1 MWQRVRGAQS
11 QLVGICRRS
20 DWAYGRLVATARERN
35 RCRERLAQLD
45 DSSLDCGSIQHEA
58 VALLRGVIGFDR
70 WCWPL
75 GDPEALIP
83 LTGAAEHDYGPGVGR
98 ALELEYSGG
107 DFATMS
113 ELAAKPYPA
122 ASLSAA
128 TAGDLARSPR
138 WDEVLRPVGI
148 GDEAIVVCRDAVG
161 SWGWLKAY
169 RDGDDVA
176 FGDDDLELLADVGPT
191 LGSALRRRFDAATR
205 EAGVTVPASPGV
217 VVLDHELRAVS
228 WTAGARE
235 WIASLPLADL
245 WAAWGIL
252 PAVVYPVA
260 ALARS
265 REDPSGAHALERA
278 VDGRWVRIEAAR
290 LEGQADAQVAV
301 TLRAAT
307 AAETFDLL
315 CRAYVLSP
323 REREVVAALL
333 TGLDTRGVSRRLF
346 ISAHTVQD
354 HLKSVFRK
362 AGVRSR
368 RELLAR
374 FSGATERQ
382 EHARRDPS

>member
-1 MWQRVRGAQS
+1 
-11 QLVGICRRS
+11 
-20 DWAYGRLVATARERN
+20 VATARERG
-35 RCRERLAQLD
+35 RCRERLELLD
-45 DSSLDCGSIQHEA
+45 DSTLDCESIQHEA
-58 VALLRGVIGFDR
+58 IALLRGVIGFDR

-75 GDPEALIP
+75 SDPQALIP
-83 LTGAAEHDYGPGVGR
+83 LTGSAEHDYGPGVGR

-113 ELAAKPYPA
+113 DLARRPYPA

-128 TAGDLARSPR
+128 THGDLARSPR

-148 GDEAIVVCRDAVG
+148 GDEAIVACRDAVG
-161 SWGWLKAY
+161 CWGWVKAY
-169 RDGDDVA
+169 RDGDDA
-176 FGDDDLELLADVGPT
+176 PFGDDDLALLANVGPT

-205 EAGVTVPASPGV
+205 DTAVTTPGSPGV
-217 VVLDHELRAVS
+217 VVLDRELRAVS

-245 WAAWGIL
+245 WSAWGIL

-260 ALARS
+260 ALARA
-265 REDPSGAHALERA
+265 RDDPSGAHALERA

-290 LEGQADAQVAV
+290 LEGRADGQVAV

-307 AAETFDLL
+307 ATETFDLL
-315 CRAYVLSP
+315 CRAYALSP
-323 REREVVAALL
+323 RERDVVAALIA
-333 TGLDTRGVSRRLF
+333 GLDTRAVSQRLF

-382 EHARRDPS
+382 DRPEGDAR

>member
-1 MWQRVRGAQS
+1 VT
-11 QLVGICRRS
+11 
-20 DWAYGRLVATARERN
+20 TARERA
-35 RCRERLAQLD
+35 RCRERLEQLD
-45 DSSLDCGSIQHEA
+45 DSSLDSEAVQHEA
-58 VALLRGVIGFDR
+58 IALLRGVVGFDR

-75 GDPEALIP
+75 SDPESLIP
-83 LTGAAEHDYGPGVGR
+83 LSGSAEHDFGPGVGR
-98 ALELEYSGG
+98 VLELEYSGG

-113 ELAAKPYPA
+113 ELAGWPIPA
-122 ASLSAA
+122 ASLSHA
-128 TAGDLARSPR
+128 THGDLARSPR

-148 GDEAIVVCRDAVG
+148 GDEATVACRDTVG
-161 SWGWLKAY
+161 CWGWLKVY
-169 RDGDDVA
+169 RDGGDAA
-176 FGDDDLELLADVGPT
+176 FGDDELELLAGIGPT

-205 EAGVTVPASPGV
+205 DASVEAPSSPGV

-265 REDPSGAHALERA
+265 RDPGGAHALERA
-278 VDGRWVRIEAAR
+278 LDGRWIRIEAAR
-290 LEGQADAQVAV
+290 LEGQAEAQVAV

-307 AAETFDLL
+307 GAETFDLL
-315 CRAYVLSP
+315 CRAYALSP
-323 REREVVAALL
+323 RERDVVAALIE
-333 TGLDTRGVSRRLF
+333 GLDTHAVSRRLF
-346 ISAHTVQD
+346 ISPHTVQD

-362 AGVRSR
+362 AGVQGR

-374 FSGATERQ
+374 FSGATEQ
-382 EHARRDPS
+382 PPGSAAT